1 MIDSQKITNR
11 FLKYVSFDTRS
22 SEENDREL
30 PSTPGQM
37 VLARFLA
44 EELKSLGLTDVSLDD
59 QGYVMGTLPATA
71 GITGSTVG
79 FIAHMDT
86 SPEASGKDVKP
97 LLVRNYDGK
106 DILLNRD
113 KQILFSTEDF
123 PEVKKYRG
131 QDHRRHHP
139 FGGGRQSRGGGHC
152 DGSGIFPGPSGNSP
166 RDSPGGLY
174 P

>member
-1 MIDSQKITNR
+1 MGDMLFRPPQKSERNDTMIDSQTIINR
-11 FLKYVSFDTRS
+11 FLNYVSFDTQS

-44 EELKSLGLTDVSLDD
+44 EELKSLGLTDVSLDA

-113 KQILFSTEDF
+113 KKILFSTEDF

-131 QDHRRHHP
+131 QVSCSPMAPP
-139 FGGGRQSRGGGHC
+139 FWGRTTK
-152 DGSGIFPGPSGNSP
+152 PGWRP
-166 RDSPGGLY
+166 L
-174 P
+174 